1 MAWDDWIPASRG
13 DLRKLEKTMADQTN
27 AQQQKIDA
35 ITAELGIVKISLA
48 STQADVSTLGTGVTT
63 IEGQASALQDQI
75 QALIAAQSAGTP
87 LDLTALTAA
96 ADELEVTSGDLKTA
110 ADAAVAKLP
119 APPTP

>member
-35 ITAELGIVKISLA
+35 ITAELGIVKTSLA
-48 STQADVSTLGTGVTT
+48 STQADVTTLGTGVTT
-63 IEGQASALQDQI
+63 IEGQVSTLQDQI
-75 QALIAAQSAGTP
+75 TALIAAQSAGTP

-119 APPTP
+119 TPPTP

>member
-13 DLRKLEKTMADQTN
+13 DLRKLESKMAN
-27 AQQQKIDA
+27 EQQAALDK
-35 ITAELGIVKISLA
+35 ITAELGTVKTSLA
-48 STQADVSTLGTGVTT
+48 STQADVTTLTTGVIT

-119 APPTP
+119 TPPTP